1 MRLTIIGCAGSF
13 PGPDSPAS
21 CYLLEAP
28 YAGGTF
34 RMVVDLGSGSLSGL
48 QRATDLLDLNAI
60 ALSHLHADHCM
71 DMTGMYVVSKYH
83 PDKYHRAG
91 GMTRLPVYGPSETAA
106 YLACA
111 YGLDEDPG
119 MSAEFDF
126 RVWKPST
133 PTQIGPFEVTP
144 VAVEHPVE
152 AYALKIVCE
161 GKTLVYSGDT
171 GATEVLAELV
181 QGVDVFL
188 SEASYVES
196 GDNPPNLHLTGADA
210 GRYAERGGVGRLLL
224 THIPAWTDR
233 AEVWADAKSAF
244 GGDITLVN
252 AGDTYEI

>member
-1 MRLTIIGCAGSF
+1 MKLTIIGCAGSF

-28 YAGGTF
+28 YDGGTF
-34 RMVVDLGSGSLSGL
+34 TMVVDLGNGSLSGL

-60 ALSHLHADHCM
+60 TISHLHADHCM
-71 DMTGMYVVSKYH
+71 DMTGMYVFSKYH
-83 PDKYHRAG
+83 PAG
-91 GMTRLPVYGPSETAA
+91 GMTRLPVYGPSETAG
-106 YLACA
+106 YLARA
-111 YGLDEDPG
+111 YGLDTDPG

-126 RVWKPST
+126 RTWKPST

-144 VAVEHPVE
+144 YAVDHPVE

-161 GKTLVYSGDT
+161 GRTLVYSGDT

-181 QGVDVFL
+181 QGADVFL

-196 GDNPPNLHLTGADA
+196 RDNPPNLHLTGADA
-210 GRYAERGGVGRLLL
+210 GRYAERGGVSRLLL

-233 AEVWADAKSAF
+233 AEVLADAQSAF